1 MCKVPMPP
9 RSSQLA
15 RYRVQHTDQ
24 AEMIS
29 LDAEVLSFPEDKSA
43 IAALFGIENPDSRA
57 PAGVTLPP
65 NL

>member
-1 MCKVPMPP
+1 
-9 RSSQLA
+9 
-15 RYRVQHTDQ
+15 
-24 AEMIS
+24 MIS

>member
-1 MCKVPMPP
+1 
-9 RSSQLA
+9 
-15 RYRVQHTDQ
+15 
-24 AEMIS
+24 MIS
-29 LDAEVLSFPEDKSA
+29 LDTEVLSFPEDKSA